1 LAQSRLGGRSPE
13 IKKQWRGRSG
23 GSITLEWLLNRICML
38 PFWKRA
44 FFGKEFKVARLG
56 LFPNDTTMY
65 YVAVCF
71 GSVWALREML
81 ELALQR

>member
-1 LAQSRLGGRSPE
+1 MR
-13 IKKQWRGRSG
+13 
-23 GSITLEWLLNRICML
+23 

-44 FFGKEFKVARLG
+44 FFGKAFKVARLG
-56 LFPNDTTMY
+56 LFPYDTTMY

-71 GSVWALREML
+71 GRVWALWEML

>member
-1 LAQSRLGGRSPE
+1 
-13 IKKQWRGRSG
+13 
-23 GSITLEWLLNRICML
+23 ML